1 MPNIPYHA
9 SNFGRY
15 QGRSLQGS
23 NNLSVSWPDI
33 IWASISVG
41 KLDLA
46 DVFGYFVETF
56 EEDFKAQSKV
66 DYRDMDVNWYG
77 VMFGDMLEK
86 NKKMLP
92 SQIIIIRSL
101 RYFIIAL

>member
-15 QGRSLQGS
+15 QDRSLQGA

-46 DVFGYFVETF
+46 DVFGHHIFSF
-56 EEDFKAQSKV
+56 H
-66 DYRDMDVNWYG
+66 
-77 VMFGDMLEK
+77 LE
-86 NKKMLP
+86 
-92 SQIIIIRSL
+92 STR
-101 RYFIIAL
+101 